1 MMQGETMPLL
11 LCPNC
16 QTGMQEV
23 NRNDVQIDICSKC
36 RGVWL
41 DRGELEKLLGSIQET
56 ESEWQKERGI
66 TNAPPKEDDYSRRQ
80 HQERYEK
87 PEYYEKPERKEHYH
101 KVGGYRKKSAFER
114 LSDLFD

>member
-1 MMQGETMPLL
+1 MPLL

-23 NRNDVQIDICSKC
+23 NRNSVQIDICPDC

-41 DRGELEKLLGSIQET
+41 DRGELEKLLGSIKET
-56 ESEWQKERGI
+56 EKEWQEHREE
-66 TNAPPKEDDYSRRQ
+66 PSPQSMRSREEDMRQ
-80 HQERYEK
+80 RQYQERYEK
-87 PEYYEKPERKEHYH
+87 PEHQEHYSR
-101 KVGGYRKKSAFER
+101 VGGYRKKSAFER